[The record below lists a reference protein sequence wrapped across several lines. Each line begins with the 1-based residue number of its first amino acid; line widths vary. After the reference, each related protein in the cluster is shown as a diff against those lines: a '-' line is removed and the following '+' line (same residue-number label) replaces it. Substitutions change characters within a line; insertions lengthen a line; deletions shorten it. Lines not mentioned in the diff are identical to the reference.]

1 MNKKIIIFTGEY
13 DGFMK
18 IYINNIIKS
27 LLKKKFSILLYSKKN
42 IKIKHTH
49 CIVQKD
55 LEYLK

>member
-27 LLKKKFSILLYSKKN
+27 LLKKKFSIFF
-42 IKIKHTH
+42 I
-49 CIVQKD
+49 Q
-55 LEYLK
+55 